1 MDNICHTLTG
11 AALGHAG
18 LASRTRYGMATLM
31 VAANLPDIDVAVFFT
46 DTLPMSFRRGWT
58 HGVLAQAALPILLAT
73 VMWLAGR
80 AWPGQTPEAPG
91 APRAPELHFTQLLL
105 LSYIGLYSHIVMDLL
120 NSYGLRILMPFSGRW
135 FYGDALYIFDPWIWL
150 ALAAGVW
157 WSSAARRRGAAAASR
172 PARWAL
178 VAISVYALVMLASNL
193 WARTVVRDG
202 LARAGRPADTRFMV
216 TPVFVNP
223 FRREVLVDVGDRY
236 EKGQLWFE
244 PTPRFRPAGYGVDKG
259 FDSTIAAQALST
271 PRAQA
276 YLGWS
281 RFPFFVIDRSVAP
294 PRLILNDYRYSDTT
308 GRVGWAG
315 LSVQLAPSTP
325 LQ

>member
-18 LASRTRYGMATLM
+18 LAGRTRYGMATLM
-31 VAANLPDIDVAVFFT
+31 VAANIPDIDVAVFFT

-58 HGVLAQAALPILLAT
+58 HGILAQAVLPLLLAAL
-73 VMWLAGR
+73 VWLVTRRR
-80 AWPGQTPEAPG
+80 ARPADAPG
-91 APRAPELHFTQLLL
+91 APRAPEARFSQLLL
-105 LSYIGLYSHIVMDLL
+105 LSYIGLYSHILLDLM

-135 FYGDALYIFDPWIWL
+135 FYGDALYIIDPWMWL
-150 ALAAGVW
+150 VLAAGVYL
-157 WSSAARRRGAAAASR
+157 SAAARRRGAPTVSR

-178 VAISVYALVMLASNL
+178 VAISVYTLAMLASNL
-193 WARTVVRDG
+193 WARAVVRDG
-202 LARAGRPADTRFMV
+202 LARAGRPVDTRFMV
-216 TPVFVNP
+216 TPVFANP
-223 FRREVLVDVGDRY
+223 FRREVLIDTGNRY

-244 PTPRFRPAGYGVDKG
+244 PAPRFRPAGYGVDKG
-259 FDSTIAAQALST
+259 FDSPLAARALAT

-281 RFPFFVIDRSVAP
+281 RFPFFVVDRSETP
-294 PRLILNDYRYSDTT
+294 PRLLLIDVRFSDVT

-315 LSVQLAPSTP
+315 LSVQLEPSR
-325 LQ
+325 LD